1 MQGDV
6 MKIASE
12 QESKLDLSLKL
23 AFRSAPVTYGGP
35 VAKEEFSLLHGFGHV
50 EGSRKLCPG
59 VFIGGSEELMNEVRI
74 NRFDQR
80 NALFAKGHAV
90 SVLEYYECLS
100 VSLIFSLFAYPQN

>member
-6 MKIASE
+6 MKVASE

-35 VAKEEFSLLHGFGHV
+35 VAKEEFSILHGFGQV

-90 SVLEYYECLS
+90 RQNMNMYA
-100 VSLIFSLFAYPQN
+100 VSLVFVWIERPH